1 MTIEE
6 VTQKRNVLVGM
17 KFDSCS
23 RELLGWAVFKVA
35 EPGDSVVAVHVRR
48 NSGNAPR
55 GKLLLDSHI
64 QTYESICSMKKV
76 DLTGQICTGNSVRR
90 SLAREAKNHSSAV
103 LILGISNLNV
113 LWGWNSMARYCS
125 KRLPPTTDVLA
136 IHNGR
141 IVFRRFNSSQLP
153 SGRSHEDLKPSLSL
167 TSTPIAPS
175 EFGDSE
181 LSSSV
186 RSSFEVLTESGSGD
200 SKDEIRKGRR
210 SDSCLSRD
218 QKPGWPLLRRA
229 TSADADTRELSVV
242 QWALSLPNRRD
253 SGLESLSEESIYG
266 RLGEIGKRLEILL
279 QEKKSS
285 SCCKWLSYEL
295 LEAATCKFHSAN
307 LIGKGG
313 WNQVYKGTLQDGKLV
328 AVKIR
333 KSSLPEAREEFVQ
346 ELEIVSSLNHN
357 SITPLVGIC
366 IKDSDLISVYHFLP
380 KGSLEENLHGKN
392 KAKAPLSWDS
402 RFGIAVKIAESLNY
416 LHNKASRP
424 VIHRD
429 VKSGNILLTDGL
441 EPQLSDFG
449 LAIWGPTT
457 SSFVTQPDVVGTF
470 GYLAPEYFMYGKV
483 SDKIDVYSFGVVLLE
498 LITGREAIISSE
510 NSKAQ
515 LSLIMWAKQILECG
529 NSKDLLDPSLNGE
542 FDELQFRRMVVAAK
556 LCTTRAA
563 RLRPKMSEVL
573 KLLREETDLATC
585 MIPQHKAQAD
595 ADADAENEEDSYDD
609 DEVYPESSPQLHLNL
624 AFVDLDTDS
633 TSHSS
638 SSDQGSC
645 LSWEDYLKG
654 RWSRSSSFNH

>member
-6 VTQKRNVLVGM
+6 VTHKRNVLVGM

-64 QTYESICSMKKV
+64 QTYESICSLKKV

-90 SLAREAKNHSSAV
+90 SLVREAKNHSSAV
-103 LILGISNLNV
+103 LILGISNPNV

-141 IVFRRFNSSQLP
+141 IVFRRFNSSQLLE
-153 SGRSHEDLKPSLSL
+153 GRTRHGDLKPSLSL
-167 TSTPIAPS
+167 TSSPIAPS

-181 LSSSV
+181 LGSV
-186 RSSFEVLTESGSGD
+186 RSSFEVLTENGSGD
-200 SKDEIRKGRR
+200 SKDEIIRRGRR
-210 SDSCLSRD
+210 SESCLALD

-229 TSADADTRELSVV
+229 VSADADTRELSVV
-242 QWALSLPNRRD
+242 QWALSLPNRFENR
-253 SGLESLSEESIYG
+253 LESLSEELKGEAMGERSFLQ
-266 RLGEIGKRLEILL
+266 LGEIGKRLEILL
-279 QEKKSS
+279 QGKSSS

-295 LEAATCKFHSAN
+295 LQTATCKFHSEN
-307 LIGKGG
+307 LVGKGG
-313 WNQVYKGTLQDGKLV
+313 WNQVYKGTFQDEKLV

-333 KSSLPEAREEFVQ
+333 KSSSPEAREDFVQ
-346 ELEIVSSLNHN
+346 ELEIISSLKHN
-357 SITPLVGIC
+357 NITPLIGIC
-366 IKDSDLISVYHFLP
+366 IRDFDLISVYHFLP
-380 KGSLEENLHGKN
+380 NGSLEENLHGKN
-392 KAKAPLSWDS
+392 NEKSPLSWDV
-402 RFGIAVKIAESLNY
+402 RFRIAVKIAEALNY
-416 LHNKASRP
+416 IHNETSRP
-424 VIHRD
+424 VIHMD
-429 VKSGNILLTDGL
+429 VKSANILLTDEL

-449 LAIWGPTT
+449 LAIWGPTA

-515 LSLIMWAKQILECG
+515 LSLVMWANQILECG
-529 NSKDLLDPSLNGE
+529 NPKDLLDPSLNGE
-542 FDELQFRRMVVAAK
+542 FDDVQFRRMVIAAK

-573 KLLREETDLATC
+573 KLLGEEEYVAKC
-585 MIPQHKAQAD
+585 VIPQHKDEAD
-595 ADADAENEEDSYDD
+595 DVDSYD
-609 DEVYPESSPQLHLNL
+609 DEVYPESSPHLHLNL
-624 AFVDLDTDS
+624 AFLDVDIDS
-633 TSHSS
+633 TSH
-638 SSDQGSC
+638 SDQGSC
-645 LSWEDYLKG
+645 LTWEDYLKG

>member
-1 MTIEE
+1 
-6 VTQKRNVLVGM
+6 
-17 KFDSCS
+17 
-23 RELLGWAVFKVA
+23 
-35 EPGDSVVAVHVRR
+35 
-48 NSGNAPR
+48 
-55 GKLLLDSHI
+55 
-64 QTYESICSMKKV
+64 
-76 DLTGQICTGNSVRR
+76 
-90 SLAREAKNHSSAV
+90 
-103 LILGISNLNV
+103 NLN
-113 LWGWNSMARYCS
+113 
-125 KRLPPTTDVLA
+125 
-136 IHNGR
+136 I
-141 IVFRRFNSSQLP
+141 I
-153 SGRSHEDLKPSLSL
+153 
-167 TSTPIAPS
+167 
-175 EFGDSE
+175 
-181 LSSSV
+181 
-186 RSSFEVLTESGSGD
+186 
-200 SKDEIRKGRR
+200 
-210 SDSCLSRD
+210 
-218 QKPGWPLLRRA
+218 
-229 TSADADTRELSVV
+229 
-242 QWALSLPNRRD
+242 
-253 SGLESLSEESIYG
+253 
-266 RLGEIGKRLEILL
+266 ILL
-279 QEKKSS
+279 
-285 SCCKWLSYEL
+285 SYNL
-295 LEAATCKFHSAN
+295 NCYATCFVAN

>member
-1 MTIEE
+1 MFS
-6 VTQKRNVLVGM
+6 VTFR
-17 KFDSCS
+17 
-23 RELLGWAVFKVA
+23 
-35 EPGDSVVAVHVRR
+35 
-48 NSGNAPR
+48 
-55 GKLLLDSHI
+55 
-64 QTYESICSMKKV
+64 
-76 DLTGQICTGNSVRR
+76 
-90 SLAREAKNHSSAV
+90 
-103 LILGISNLNV
+103 
-113 LWGWNSMARYCS
+113 GWNSMARYCS

-153 SGRSHEDLKPSLSL
+153 SGLLLTDKRRSHEDLKPSLSL

-266 RLGEIGKRLEILL
+266 RIIEKIFPQLGEIGKRLEILL

-510 NSKAQ
+510 NSK
-515 LSLIMWAKQILECG
+515 
-529 NSKDLLDPSLNGE
+529 
-542 FDELQFRRMVVAAK
+542 MVVAAK